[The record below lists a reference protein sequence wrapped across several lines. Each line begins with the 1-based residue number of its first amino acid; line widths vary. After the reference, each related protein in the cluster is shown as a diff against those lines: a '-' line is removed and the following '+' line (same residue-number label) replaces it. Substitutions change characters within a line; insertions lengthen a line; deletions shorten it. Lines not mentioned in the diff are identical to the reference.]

1 MNNPVIFIQL
11 RSVIRLYLPVFIICF
26 FIFSKGTAQNDFRAI
41 NGWLDFKSAPE
52 ALYRHFSG
60 EAYDLLSQR
69 NDDVRKIDT
78 REGWEQQQA
87 KVREKLM
94 EIVGPFPEKTPL
106 NPQVTRIIDK
116 GWYRVEHVIF
126 ESQPGLYVTSS
137 LFIPKS
143 LEKNEKAPV
152 VLYASGHSDAGYRG
166 GYTRIILN
174 LVKKGFVV
182 FAWDP
187 IGQGER
193 KQYIDPSTGKS
204 IVGGPT
210 REHLYA
216 ALPTF
221 LTGSSLAR
229 HVIWDGIRAVDY
241 LLTRKETDPDR
252 IGITG
257 RSGGGFQ
264 SLYIP
269 AFDERIHAT
278 APENHVT
285 NCTRIMQKIGP
296 RDGEQNLYHM
306 FANRIDHPD
315 LLAVRAPKPTLII
328 ATANDIFNID
338 GTRETYNEVASVYK
352 AFGKEQDF
360 MMVEDIAG
368 HASTRDNNEAIYAF
382 FQKYLDNP
390 GDPSHEELGTLT
402 DEELR
407 VTATG
412 QVATSLGGKTVFDF
426 NSEEGGKLAGDL
438 KNSWK
443 QYDPAQIVASAKKHT
458 GYREPGTGS
467 PVMTGAIR
475 GDGYTVGK
483 YFVRGEGDY
492 PIPYLLVV
500 PDVPNNKAV
509 LYIHPSGKAAQ
520 AGKDG
525 EMEWFVKKGYTV
537 LAPDL
542 IGTGETGPG
551 DWSGEKDFS
560 HMINTGLKYQVWY
573 ASMFVARSIV
583 GVRAADVV
591 KLAGILE
598 SRGMEQIYAVAG
610 QAMAPVLLHAAAF
623 STNIDRIALHKP
635 LVSYQSIVSTRFYSP
650 SFTEILIPGVLQSYD
665 LPHLAAACSPRR
677 VIMLDAV
684 NGSGE
689 EAGMAPVQAEYSG
702 VSDIYRKDNAAGSF
716 ILLNGSDAGT
726 MFELLV
732 KD

>member
-1 MNNPVIFIQL
+1 MNNPFIFTQL
-11 RSVIRLYLPVFIICF
+11 RSVIRLYLPAFTICF
-26 FIFSKGTAQNDFRAI
+26 FIFSKGTAQTDFRAI
-41 NGWLDFKSAPE
+41 HGWLSFKSTSD
-52 ALYRHFSG
+52 ALYGHFSE

-69 NDDVRKIDT
+69 NEYVRKIDT
-78 REGWEQQQA
+78 QEGWKLQQA

-116 GWYRVEHVIF
+116 EWYRVEHIIF

-143 LEKNEKAPV
+143 LKKNEKAPV
-152 VLYASGHSDAGYRG
+152 VLYASGHTDAGYRG

-210 REHLYA
+210 PEHLYT

-221 LTGSSLAR
+221 LNGSSLAR
-229 HVIWDGIRAVDY
+229 YVIWDGIRAVDY
-241 LLTRKETDPDR
+241 LLTRKEIDPNR

-269 AFDERIHAT
+269 AFDDRIYAT

-285 NCTRIMQKIGP
+285 NCTRIMEKIGP

-306 FANRIDHPD
+306 FANQIDHPD
-315 LLAVRAPKPTLII
+315 LLTTRVPKPTLII

-338 GTRETYNEVASVYK
+338 GTRETYNEVASLYK
-352 AFGKEQDF
+352 SFGREADF

-368 HASTRDNNEAIYAF
+368 HASTKDNNEAIYAF
-382 FQKYLDNP
+382 FQKYLNNP
-390 GDPSHEELGTLT
+390 GDPSHEELGTLA

-412 QVATSLGGKTVFDF
+412 QGVTSLDSKTVFDF
-426 NSEEGGKLAGDL
+426 NSEEGEKLAKNL
-438 KNSWK
+438 KELWK
-443 QYDPAQIVASAKKHT
+443 QYNPTHIVASAKKYT
-458 GYREPGTGS
+458 GYREPIAGK

-475 GDGYTVGK
+475 GDGYTVEK
-483 YFVRGEGDY
+483 YFVKGEGDY

-500 PDVPNNKAV
+500 PEVPNNKAV

-525 EMEWFVKKGYTV
+525 EIEWFVRKGYTV

-560 HMINTGLKYQVWY
+560 HKINTGLKYQVWY

-591 KLAGILE
+591 KLAGVLE
-598 SRGMEQIYAVAG
+598 SQGAEQIYAVADYT
-610 QAMAPVLLHAAAF
+610 MAPILLHAAAF
-623 STNIDRIALHKP
+623 NTNINRIALHHP
-635 LVSYQSIVSTRFYSP
+635 PMSYRSIVSTKFYSP

-665 LPHLAAACSPRR
+665 LPYLAATCSPRR
-677 VIMLDAV
+677 IIMLDAV
-684 NGSGE
+684 DGAGE
-689 EAGMAPVQAEYSG
+689 KAEITSVKAEYSE
-702 VSDIYRKDNAAGSF
+702 VSDIYRKNSVAGNF
-716 ILLNGSDAGT
+716 ILLSDSNVEA